1 MINNLPKRKWW
12 CQGFGDFLHR
22 KQPVSDDSL
31 TKVALHHPNKS
42 VFSIEIFNHYT
53 YFMKKTFFC
62 GLCHWL
68 FLFVFIFL
76 QFKLIYPPQK
86 FFFFSFFHYFD
97 LNRNICKFVV
107 VFNSM
112 NSADILKNIA
122 SIFLLNFFLLLFKLW
137 FRTLF
142 NSTVIMQNLWNLTD

>member
-1 MINNLPKRKWW
+1 MRAKLHNGNRIKEISWNFMINNLPKRKWW

-53 YFMKKTFFC
+53 YFMKKTFF
-62 GLCHWL
+62 LWFMSL
-68 FLFVFIFL
+68 VI
-76 QFKLIYPPQK
+76 LIRFYFPSVQINLSAAK
-86 FFFFSFFHYFD
+86 ILFFSFFHYFD

-122 SIFLLNFFLLLFKLW
+122 SIFLLNFFF
-137 FRTLF
+137 TL
-142 NSTVIMQNLWNLTD
+142 I